1 MARCLRRR
9 ARLGSWFPRRA
20 KPLSS
25 TCRLMVIGTLLI
37 VPAVAVGQS
46 DQDIRAVLRTS
57 WGDPDLQGVWVSN
70 SPTPLER
77 PSALA
82 DRDRLTDEEV
92 VTLQA
97 RADRIFSNGRSA
109 FATGGIAFGAA
120 LENVDTFDHPQS
132 TSNSL
137 GMIDF
142 VFDNRTS
149 MVVDPPDGR
158 IPPLTPDG
166 RRRQAA
172 VAAGW
177 QRKAGP
183 EDFNAIHRCITT
195 GVPRLGGNFGAGPY
209 SYYQILQTPGYVVLV
224 MEAFHDVRIIPL
236 DGRPHLPEG
245 IRQWNGDSRGHWEGD
260 TLVVET
266 RNFSPNSYFRGAA
279 DGLHLVERVTRAAD
293 DTLTYR
299 VTFTDATTWATSWT
313 AEMPLRG
320 MDEAIYEF
328 ACHEGNHSL
337 ATMLMIA
344 RHEEAVAD
352 GRRPPN

>member
-1 MARCLRRR
+1 M
-9 ARLGSWFPRRA
+9 
-20 KPLSS
+20 
-25 TCRLMVIGTLLI
+25 
-37 VPAVAVGQS
+37 
-46 DQDIRAVLRTS
+46 LRTS
-57 WGDPDLQGVWVSN
+57 WGDPDLQGIWVSN

-92 VTLQA
+92 ATLQA

-109 FATGGIAFGAA
+109 FATGGISFGAA

-158 IPPLTPDG
+158 IPPLTPGG
-166 RRRQAA
+166 RRRTGCGCGR
-172 VAAGW
+172 VATQGRPGGLQRDSSMHHDRCATAGW
-177 QRKAGP
+177 QLWR
-183 EDFNAIHRCITT
+183 R
-195 GVPRLGGNFGAGPY
+195 PY

-224 MEAFHDVRIIPL
+224 MEAFHDVRIIPT
-236 DGRPHLPEG
+236 RWSVRHLPEG
-245 IRQWNGDSRGHWEGD
+245 LRQWNGDSRGRWEGD

-266 RNFSPNSYFRGAA
+266 RNFSLNSYFRGAA

-299 VTFTDATTWATSWT
+299 MTFTDATTWATSWI

>member
-9 ARLGSWFPRRA
+9 ARLGSWCPRRA

-46 DQDIRAVLRTS
+46 DQDVRAVLRTS

-82 DRDRLTDEEV
+82 GRDRLTDEEV
-92 VTLQA
+92 ATLQA

-224 MEAFHDVRIIPL
+224 MEAFHDVRIIPPMVVRICRRASDSGTATL
-236 DGRPHLPEG
+236 AGTGRAILSS
-245 IRQWNGDSRGHWEGD
+245 SRLA
-260 TLVVET
+260 T
-266 RNFSPNSYFRGAA
+266 FRP
-279 DGLHLVERVTRAAD
+279 T
-293 DTLTYR
+293 
-299 VTFTDATTWATSWT
+299 ATS
-313 AEMPLRG
+313 A
-320 MDEAIYEF
+320 
-328 ACHEGNHSL
+328 
-337 ATMLMIA
+337 A
-344 RHEEAVAD
+344 RLTD
-352 GRRPPN
+352 CTWSSG

>member
-9 ARLGSWFPRRA
+9 ARLGSWCPRRA

-46 DQDIRAVLRTS
+46 DQDVRAVLRTS

-82 DRDRLTDEEV
+82 GRDRLTDEEV
-92 VTLQA
+92 ATLQA

-279 DGLHLVERVTRAAD
+279 DGLHLVERVTRTAD

-299 VTFTDATTWATSWT
+299 MTFTDAQTWATSWT

-328 ACHEGNHSL
+328 ARHEGNHSL